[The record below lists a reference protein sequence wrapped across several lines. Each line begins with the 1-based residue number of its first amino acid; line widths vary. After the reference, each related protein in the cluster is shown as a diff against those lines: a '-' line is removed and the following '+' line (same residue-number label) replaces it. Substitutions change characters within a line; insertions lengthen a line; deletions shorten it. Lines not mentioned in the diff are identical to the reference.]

1 MTDKPHTTNS
11 SSAKSVDIIERL
23 YQLAP
28 LRLGRVE
35 SGIAAN
41 RVATVVRRMRPTLRE
56 LAATLIPPQRPSP
69 NQAMNENLPF
79 RIVRPQGDDQDEV
92 LARAANL
99 KIARG
104 AYSAA
109 IQLYPGDRIELRQ
122 GACLVYYSK
131 T

>member
-1 MTDKPHTTNS
+1 MTDKPHT
-11 SSAKSVDIIERL
+11 VDIVERL
-23 YQLAP
+23 YQFAP

-35 SGIAAN
+35 SGIVAN
-41 RVATVVRRMRPTLRE
+41 RVATVVRRMRPSLKGF
-56 LAATLIPPQRPSP
+56 AATLIPPQRPGP
-69 NQAMNENLPF
+69 NQSINENLPF
-79 RIVRPQGDDQDEV
+79 RIIRPHGDDQDEV

-109 IQLYPGDRIELRQ
+109 MLMYPEDRIELRQ